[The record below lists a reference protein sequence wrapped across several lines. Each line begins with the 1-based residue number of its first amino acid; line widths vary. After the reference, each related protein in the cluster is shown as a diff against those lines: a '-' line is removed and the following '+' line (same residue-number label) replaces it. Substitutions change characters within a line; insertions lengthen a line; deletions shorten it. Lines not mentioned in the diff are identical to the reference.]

1 MKLKAYV
8 KQLAYI
14 DKKKIDVRKGVRQ
27 GIVMFIPLLYGL
39 LFNDFPSALLMSI
52 GTLAHIYAFDWTF
65 TSRIRIVSLTSLSF
79 VIAMML
85 GTLTTGNPIV
95 FAIFLLM
102 FSVIPYYIFTTL
114 NVPGPSSTF
123 FIIAYSLSIVMP
135 QHPEDF
141 LYRGAMVGVGG
152 LLSLLIIVVDHLIK
166 RDSQEANAIKSEY
179 QLLQKLVHHFND
191 QAQFND
197 LTKVAVKT
205 LITTSET
212 LNTTGSSLQ
221 KRSVDYQRAV
231 LLHQWAEGVYSELLE
246 LNAKGIRPMPPV
258 IKNMIGHVTDT
269 IVNPTSTREVWKE
282 QIDIDD
288 KFEELVNL
296 IFKIDETL
304 SSTDV
309 RVKENIVV
317 RSPQYSHRLLN
328 HLTPESAAFV
338 ATMKYALIMGISI
351 LVALVFD
358 LERAYWVPLSAHTVL
373 LGGTNIAS
381 LQRAVARWLGTTVG
395 VILTA
400 GFLSLDPH
408 IGIII
413 IVLALSGAITE
424 ALVGANYALAMV
436 TITSQVLLLS
446 GLAQGV
452 FTPMIAI
459 PRLLDTTVGIII
471 AVIGVMIIGRNI
483 ASKHLPEIM
492 AEVARVEAQIF
503 HYVFSNQQYP
513 KTYKGYNPLKD
524 KLRMKLK
531 VENMEMMYNRAYGE
545 ISSNHKRTQYYYPA
559 IFLLQQIHFKLTQ
572 ILYDDRGVY
581 LDNRALGDYLV
592 VFENIAKL
600 FECGKHHNEL
610 IDLPEL
616 KHYVQL
622 RQFLM
627 QLQEIEL
634 YDYQNERNPNL
645 LKD

>member
-1 MKLKAYV
+1 MTLKGYM
-8 KQLAYI
+8 KQLALI
-14 DKKKIDVRKGVRQ
+14 DKTKIDVRKGSRQ
-27 GIVMFIPLLYGL
+27 GIVMIIPLLYGL

-85 GTLTTGNPIV
+85 GTLTSGNPIV

-135 QHPEDF
+135 QQPEDF

-152 LLSLLIIVVDHLIK
+152 LLSLSIIVVDHVIK
-166 RDSQEANAIKSEY
+166 RESRESNAIKGEY
-179 QLLQKLVHHFND
+179 QLLQKLVHQFND
-191 QAQFND
+191 QTQFND

-205 LITTSET
+205 FIATSET

-221 KRSVDYQRAV
+221 KRSIAYQRAV

-246 LNAKGIRPMPPV
+246 LNAKGFRPMPKV
-258 IKNMIGHVTDT
+258 IIDMVDHVTNAVIHPNT
-269 IVNPTSTREVWKE
+269 ERKMWKAR
-282 QIDIDD
+282 IDIDN
-288 KFEELVNL
+288 KFDELVTL

-304 SSTDV
+304 ASTDIK
-309 RVKENIVV
+309 VKENLEV
-317 RSPQYSHRLLN
+317 RTPQYKHRLLN

-338 ATMKYALIMGISI
+338 STMKYSLIMGVSI
-351 LVALVFD
+351 LVALVFN

-373 LGGTNIAS
+373 IGVTNIAS
-381 LQRAVARWLGTTVG
+381 LQRALARWMGTMVG

-408 IGIII
+408 IGVVIV
-413 IVLALSGAITE
+413 VLALSGAITE
-424 ALVGANYALAMV
+424 TLVGANYAIAMI

-459 PRLLDTTVGIII
+459 PRLLDTTVGIVI
-471 AVIGVMIIGRNI
+471 AVIGVLVIGRNI
-483 ASKHLPEIM
+483 ASKHLPIIM
-492 AEVARVEAQIF
+492 ADVARVEAQTF
-503 HYVFSNQQYP
+503 HYVFSKQQYP
-513 KTYKGYNPLKD
+513 KVFKGYNPRKD

-531 VENMEMMYNRAYGE
+531 VENMEMMYTRAYGE

-572 ILYDDRGVY
+572 ILHDDRGVY
-581 LDNRALGDYLV
+581 LDDRALGDYLV

-600 FECGKHHNEL
+600 FECGKYHNEV
-610 IDLPEL
+610 INLPEL

>member
-1 MKLKAYV
+1 MKAYIQ
-8 KQLAYI
+8 QLAYI
-14 DKKKIDVRKGVRQ
+14 DKKKIDVQKGLRQ
-27 GIVMFIPLLYGL
+27 GIVMFLPLLYGL

-65 TSRIRIVSLTSLSF
+65 TSRLRVVSLTSFSF

-102 FSVIPYYIFTTL
+102 FSIIPYYIFTTL

-135 QHPEDF
+135 QQPEDF

-152 LLSLLIIVVDHLIK
+152 LLSLTVIVVDHLIK
-166 RDSQEANAIKSEY
+166 RDPLEAKAIKKEY
-179 QLLQKLVHHFND
+179 LILQKLIHQFND

-205 LITTSET
+205 LMTTSET

-221 KRSVDYQRAV
+221 KRSIDYQRAV

-246 LNAKGIRPMPPV
+246 LNAKGVRPMPQV
-258 IKNMIGHVTDT
+258 IKNMIDYITEAVVH
-269 IVNPTSTREVWKE
+269 PTTKQKVWEKR
-282 QIDIDD
+282 IDIDE
-288 KFEELVNL
+288 KFDELVKL

-304 SSTDV
+304 ASTDIK
-309 RVKENIVV
+309 VKENMEV
-317 RSPQYSHRLLN
+317 RTPQYSHRLLN

-338 ATMKYALIMGISI
+338 ATMKYSLIMSVSI
-351 LVALVFD
+351 FVALVFD

-373 LGGTNIAS
+373 MGVTNIAS
-381 LQRAVARWLGTTVG
+381 LQRAVARWLGTMAG

-400 GFLSLDPH
+400 GFLSLEPH
-408 IGIII
+408 IGVVIV
-413 IVLALSGAITE
+413 VLALSGAITE
-424 ALVGANYALAMV
+424 ILVGANYALAMV

-459 PRLLDTTVGIII
+459 PRLLDTTVGILI
-471 AVIGVMIIGRNI
+471 AVIGIMIIGRNI
-483 ASKHLPEIM
+483 ASRHLPEIM
-492 AEVARVEAQIF
+492 ADVARVEAQIF
-503 HYVFSNQQYP
+503 HYVFSNEQYP
-513 KTYKGYNPLKD
+513 KSYKGYNPRKD
-524 KLRMKLK
+524 KMRMKLK

-559 IFLLQQIHFKLTQ
+559 IFLLQQINFKLTQ
-572 ILYDDRGVY
+572 ILHDDRGVY
-581 LDNRALGDYLV
+581 LDNRALGDYMV

-600 FECGKHHNEL
+600 FECGKYHNDV

>member
-1 MKLKAYV
+1 MKGYM
-8 KQLAYI
+8 KQLALI
-14 DKKKIDVRKGVRQ
+14 DKTKIDIRKGSRQ
-27 GIVMFIPLLYGL
+27 GIVMIIPLLYGL

-85 GTLTTGNPIV
+85 GTLTSGNPIV

-135 QHPEDF
+135 QQPEDF

-152 LLSLLIIVVDHLIK
+152 LLSLSIIVVDHLIK
-166 RDSQEANAIKSEY
+166 RESRESNAIKGEY
-179 QLLQKLVHHFND
+179 QLLQNLVHQFND

-205 LITTSET
+205 FIATSET

-221 KRSVDYQRAV
+221 KRSVAYQRAV

-246 LNAKGIRPMPPV
+246 LNAKGFRPMPQIIIEMV
-258 IKNMIGHVTDT
+258 DHVTNAVIHPNT
-269 IVNPTSTREVWKE
+269 KRKMRKAR
-282 QIDIDD
+282 IDIDN
-288 KFEELVNL
+288 KFDELVSL

-304 SSTDV
+304 ASTDIK
-309 RVKENIVV
+309 VKENLEV
-317 RSPQYSHRLLN
+317 RTPQYKHRLLN

-338 ATMKYALIMGISI
+338 STMKYSLIMGVSI
-351 LVALVFD
+351 LVALVFN

-373 LGGTNIAS
+373 IGVTNVAS
-381 LQRAVARWLGTTVG
+381 LQRALARWIGTMVG

-408 IGIII
+408 IGVVIV
-413 IVLALSGAITE
+413 VLALSGAITE
-424 ALVGANYALAMV
+424 TLVGANYAIAMI

-459 PRLLDTTVGIII
+459 PRLLDTTVGIVI
-471 AVIGVMIIGRNI
+471 AVIGVLVIGRNI
-483 ASKHLPEIM
+483 ASKHLPIIM
-492 AEVARVEAQIF
+492 ADVARVEAQIF

-513 KTYKGYNPLKD
+513 KVFKGYNPRKD

-531 VENMEMMYNRAYGE
+531 VENMEMMYTRAYGE

-572 ILYDDRGVY
+572 ILHDDRGVY
-581 LDNRALGDYLV
+581 LDDRALGDYLV

-600 FECGKHHNEL
+600 FECGKYHNEV
-610 IDLPEL
+610 INLPEL

>member
-1 MKLKAYV
+1 MKGYM
-8 KQLAYI
+8 KQLTFI
-14 DKKKIDVRKGVRQ
+14 DKKKIDIRKGLRQ
-27 GIVMFIPLLYGL
+27 GMLMFIPLLYGL
-39 LFNDFPSALLMSI
+39 LFNDFPSALLITI
-52 GTLAHIYAFDWTF
+52 GTLAHVYAFDWTF
-65 TSRIRIVSLTSLSF
+65 TSRMRIVSLTSFSF

-85 GTLTTGNPIV
+85 GTLTSGNSIV
-95 FAIFLLM
+95 FAIFLLV

-123 FIIAYSLSIVMP
+123 FIIAYSLSLVMP
-135 QHPEDF
+135 QQPEDF

-152 LLSLLIIVVDHLIK
+152 LLSLIVIVVDYWLK
-166 RDSQEANAIKSEY
+166 RDTHEANAIKNEY
-179 QLLQKLVHHFND
+179 QLLQKLVHQFND

-205 LITTSET
+205 FIATSET

-221 KRSVDYQRAV
+221 KRSVAYQRAV

-246 LNAKGIRPMPPV
+246 LNAKGIRPMPSV
-258 IKNMIGHVTDT
+258 IKDMIDHVSNA
-269 IVNPTSTREVWKE
+269 VVHPNEKRKMWKKRIE
-282 QIDIDD
+282 IDG
-288 KFEELVNL
+288 KFDELVML

-304 SSTDV
+304 ASTDIK
-309 RVKENIVV
+309 VKENIEI
-317 RSPQYSHRLLN
+317 RSPQYKHRLLN

-338 ATMKYALIMGISI
+338 ATMKYSLIMGVSI
-351 LVALVFD
+351 LVALVFN

-373 LGGTNIAS
+373 IGVTNVAS
-381 LQRAVARWLGTTVG
+381 LQRALARWLGTMVG

-400 GFLSLDPH
+400 GFLSLEPH
-408 IGIII
+408 IGVV
-413 IVLALSGAITE
+413 IVLLALSGAMTE
-424 ALVGANYALAMV
+424 ALVGANYALAMI

-459 PRLLDTTVGIII
+459 PRFLDTTVGILI
-471 AVIGVMIIGRNI
+471 AVIGVLLIGRHI
-483 ASKHLPEIM
+483 ASRHLPEIM

-513 KTYKGYNPLKD
+513 KTYKAYNPRKD
-524 KLRMKLK
+524 KMRMKLK

-572 ILYDDRGVY
+572 ILHDDRGVY
-581 LDNRALGDYLV
+581 LDDRALGDYLV

-600 FECGKHHNEL
+600 FECGKYHSNI

-622 RQFLM
+622 RHFLM

-634 YDYQNERNPNL
+634 YDYQNERNPHL

>member
-1 MKLKAYV
+1 M
-8 KQLAYI
+8 KQLALI
-14 DKKKIDVRKGVRQ
+14 DKTKIDIRKGSRQ
-27 GIVMFIPLLYGL
+27 GIVMIIPLLYGL

-85 GTLTTGNPIV
+85 GTLTSGNPIV

-135 QHPEDF
+135 QQPEDF

-152 LLSLLIIVVDHLIK
+152 LLSLSIIVVDHLIK
-166 RDSQEANAIKSEY
+166 RESRESNAIKGEY
-179 QLLQKLVHHFND
+179 QLLQNLVHQFND

-205 LITTSET
+205 FIATSET

-221 KRSVDYQRAV
+221 KRSVAYQRAV

-246 LNAKGIRPMPPV
+246 LNAKGFRPMPQIIIEMV
-258 IKNMIGHVTDT
+258 DHVTNAVIHPNT
-269 IVNPTSTREVWKE
+269 KRKMWKAR
-282 QIDIDD
+282 IDIDN
-288 KFEELVNL
+288 KFDELVSL

-304 SSTDV
+304 ASTDIK
-309 RVKENIVV
+309 VKENLEV
-317 RSPQYSHRLLN
+317 RTPQYKHRLLN

-338 ATMKYALIMGISI
+338 STMKYSLIMGVSI
-351 LVALVFD
+351 LVALVFN

-373 LGGTNIAS
+373 IGVTNVAS
-381 LQRAVARWLGTTVG
+381 LQRALARWIGTMVG

-408 IGIII
+408 IGVVIV
-413 IVLALSGAITE
+413 VLALSGAITE
-424 ALVGANYALAMV
+424 TLVGANYAIAMI

-459 PRLLDTTVGIII
+459 PRLLDTTVGIVI
-471 AVIGVMIIGRNI
+471 AVIGVLVIGRNI
-483 ASKHLPEIM
+483 ASKHLPIIM
-492 AEVARVEAQIF
+492 ADVARVEAQIF

-513 KTYKGYNPLKD
+513 KVFKGYNPRKD

-531 VENMEMMYNRAYGE
+531 VENMEMMYTRAYGE

-572 ILYDDRGVY
+572 ILHDDRGVY
-581 LDNRALGDYLV
+581 LDDRALGDYLV

-600 FECGKHHNEL
+600 FECGKYHNEV
-610 IDLPEL
+610 INLPEL

>member
-1 MKLKAYV
+1 MKGYM
-8 KQLAYI
+8 KQLALI
-14 DKKKIDVRKGVRQ
+14 DKTKIDIRKGSRQ
-27 GIVMFIPLLYGL
+27 GIVMIIPLLYGL

-85 GTLTTGNPIV
+85 GTLTSGNPIV

-135 QHPEDF
+135 QQPEDF

-152 LLSLLIIVVDHLIK
+152 LLSLSIIVVDHLIK
-166 RDSQEANAIKSEY
+166 RESRESNAIKGEY
-179 QLLQKLVHHFND
+179 QLLQNLVHQFND

-205 LITTSET
+205 FIATSET

-221 KRSVDYQRAV
+221 KRSVAYQRAV

-246 LNAKGIRPMPPV
+246 LNAKGFRPMPQIIIEMV
-258 IKNMIGHVTDT
+258 DHVTNAVIHPNT
-269 IVNPTSTREVWKE
+269 KRKMWKAR
-282 QIDIDD
+282 IDIDN
-288 KFEELVNL
+288 KFDELVSL

-304 SSTDV
+304 ASTDIK
-309 RVKENIVV
+309 VKENLEV
-317 RSPQYSHRLLN
+317 RTPQYKHRLLN

-338 ATMKYALIMGISI
+338 STMKYSLIMGVSI
-351 LVALVFD
+351 LVALVFN

-373 LGGTNIAS
+373 IGVTNVAS
-381 LQRAVARWLGTTVG
+381 LQRALARWIGTMVG

-408 IGIII
+408 IGVVIV
-413 IVLALSGAITE
+413 VLALSGAITE
-424 ALVGANYALAMV
+424 TLVGANYAIAMI

-446 GLAQGV
+446 GLAQGG

-459 PRLLDTTVGIII
+459 PRLLDTTVGIVI
-471 AVIGVMIIGRNI
+471 AVIGVLVIGRNI
-483 ASKHLPEIM
+483 ASKHLPIIM
-492 AEVARVEAQIF
+492 ADVARVEAQIF

-513 KTYKGYNPLKD
+513 KVFKGYNPRKD

-531 VENMEMMYNRAYGE
+531 VENMEMMYTRAYGE

-572 ILYDDRGVY
+572 ILHDDRGVY
-581 LDNRALGDYLV
+581 LDDRALGDYLV

-600 FECGKHHNEL
+600 FECGKYHNEV
-610 IDLPEL
+610 INLPEL

>member
-1 MKLKAYV
+1 MTLKGYM
-8 KQLAYI
+8 KQLALI
-14 DKKKIDVRKGVRQ
+14 DKTKIDIRKGSRQ
-27 GIVMFIPLLYGL
+27 GIVMIIPLLYGL

-85 GTLTTGNPIV
+85 GTLTSGNPIV

-135 QHPEDF
+135 QQPEDF

-152 LLSLLIIVVDHLIK
+152 LLSLSIIVVDHVIK
-166 RDSQEANAIKSEY
+166 RESRESNAIKGEY
-179 QLLQKLVHHFND
+179 QLLQKLVHQFND

-205 LITTSET
+205 FIATSET
-212 LNTTGSSLQ
+212 LNTTGLSLQ
-221 KRSVDYQRAV
+221 KRSVAYQRAV

-246 LNAKGIRPMPPV
+246 LNAKGFRPMPQV
-258 IKNMIGHVTDT
+258 IKDMVDHVTNAVIHPNT
-269 IVNPTSTREVWKE
+269 ERKMWKAH
-282 QIDIDD
+282 IDIDN
-288 KFEELVNL
+288 KFDELVTL

-304 SSTDV
+304 ASTDIK
-309 RVKENIVV
+309 VKENLEV
-317 RSPQYSHRLLN
+317 RTPQYKHRLLN

-338 ATMKYALIMGISI
+338 STMKYSLIMGVSI
-351 LVALVFD
+351 LVALVFN

-373 LGGTNIAS
+373 IGVTNVAS
-381 LQRAVARWLGTTVG
+381 LQRALARWIGTMVG

-408 IGIII
+408 IGVVIV
-413 IVLALSGAITE
+413 VLALSGAITE
-424 ALVGANYALAMV
+424 TLVGANYAIAMI

-459 PRLLDTTVGIII
+459 PRLLDTTVGIVI
-471 AVIGVMIIGRNI
+471 AVIGVLVIGRNI
-483 ASKHLPEIM
+483 ASKHLPIIM
-492 AEVARVEAQIF
+492 ADVARVEAQIF
-503 HYVFSNQQYP
+503 HYVFSKQQYP
-513 KTYKGYNPLKD
+513 KVFKGYNPRKD

-531 VENMEMMYNRAYGE
+531 VENMEMMYTRAYGE

-572 ILYDDRGVY
+572 ILHDDRGVY
-581 LDNRALGDYLV
+581 LDDRALGDYLV

-600 FECGKHHNEL
+600 FECGKYHNEV
-610 IDLPEL
+610 INLPEL

>member
-1 MKLKAYV
+1 M
-8 KQLAYI
+8 KQLALI
-14 DKKKIDVRKGVRQ
+14 DKTKIDIRKGSRQ
-27 GIVMFIPLLYGL
+27 GIVMIIPLLYGL

-85 GTLTTGNPIV
+85 GTLTSGNPIV

-135 QHPEDF
+135 QQPEDF

-152 LLSLLIIVVDHLIK
+152 LLSLSIIVVDHVIK
-166 RDSQEANAIKSEY
+166 RESRESNAIKGEY
-179 QLLQKLVHHFND
+179 QLLQKLVHQFND

-205 LITTSET
+205 FIATSET

-221 KRSVDYQRAV
+221 KRSVAYQRAV

-246 LNAKGIRPMPPV
+246 LNAKGFRPMPQIIIEMV
-258 IKNMIGHVTDT
+258 DHVTNAVIHPNT
-269 IVNPTSTREVWKE
+269 KRKMWKAR
-282 QIDIDD
+282 IDIDN
-288 KFEELVNL
+288 KFDELVSL

-304 SSTDV
+304 ASTDIK
-309 RVKENIVV
+309 VKENLEV
-317 RSPQYSHRLLN
+317 RTPQYKHRLLN

-338 ATMKYALIMGISI
+338 STMKYSLIMGVSI
-351 LVALVFD
+351 LVALVFN

-373 LGGTNIAS
+373 IGVTNVAS
-381 LQRAVARWLGTTVG
+381 LQRALARWIGTMVG

-408 IGIII
+408 IGVVIV
-413 IVLALSGAITE
+413 VLALSGAITE
-424 ALVGANYALAMV
+424 TLVGANYAIAMI

-459 PRLLDTTVGIII
+459 PRLLDTTVGIVI
-471 AVIGVMIIGRNI
+471 AVIGVLVIGRNI
-483 ASKHLPEIM
+483 ASKHLPIIM
-492 AEVARVEAQIF
+492 ADVARVEAQIF

-513 KTYKGYNPLKD
+513 KVFKGYNPRKD

-531 VENMEMMYNRAYGE
+531 VENMEMMYTRAYGE

-572 ILYDDRGVY
+572 ILHDDRGVY
-581 LDNRALGDYLV
+581 LDDRALGDYLV

-600 FECGKHHNEL
+600 FECGKYHNEV
-610 IDLPEL
+610 INLPEL